1 MKAKNTFTTILSV
14 LLTVVVI
21 VLSTAYAIPT
31 AYATE
36 NTWDPSNGVYNI
48 STEADLFAFRNALY
62 TDGQADGDV
71 YDFFYNKIINLM
83 NDITLTQDWNCNS
96 VVNGTNGDIFA
107 GTFNGNNHT
116 IENINMVCI
125 DGYSASFFPQLY
137 HATIKD
143 LTLKDVTVDTNRARF
158 IGGFSCI
165 TLGEESSQNIISNCH
180 LEGQSLIKVKDDIVK
195 AQWTGGIIGTCQDYS
210 GNIRLENCSVGE
222 NVIIQGQDNKV
233 SDYYVNHFSG
243 GLVGSADY
251 DTNIVFDNCVN
262 YASVYCSG
270 SNNTVAG
277 GLLGILNRGGTAVFN
292 NCANYGN
299 VTYNPGNNT
308 SSSIVA
314 YIGGITGGS
323 SRSSYSDG
331 FGNKAGVL
339 TVNDCVNHGDIYAKY
354 GESVGDVGG
363 LVGQTFSA
371 SITNSYNTGN
381 ITIEGLP
388 SVENSGITNC
398 VGGVVGLIKVWEYD
412 DPTGSGMRLENCY
425 NTGSI
430 SVPTTYITQLVG
442 GVAGQINTVSSKPN
456 EPSIGNVYNFGSIS
470 SPGSEN
476 IGLAMGDFIFSTAD
490 EFYALQNGGFCIVG
504 KSSNSNLSGGYFTS
518 ADVDGVIY
526 PVTLVSGQNE
536 VVSSEPTSYNLL
548 QTLNNWVDEQNE
560 ALENSGE
567 SFRYLKWKMT
577 NPASEDG
584 SKGVTV
590 HPMFGVLEEQGLRF
604 HVNEPPGKT
613 DRLFRVY
620 DGDAS
625 EAEDTTAYTLT
636 NGKVDDFYAIPA
648 FAGDNYVFA
657 GWYYNQSDGTADG
670 NTAFDFSSAV
680 PEGVTDVYAHWI
692 AIGTVSKDSKDS
704 NLISGDYRG
713 FGLAGVQIRDPKLF
727 DSNYNTD
734 YNDENDRTPGGMRFV
749 TSLSESLLSS
759 IDALSSN
766 KVNTTGGNVDVEYG
780 YVVGTEKTI
789 AEYID
794 GVGNNWT
801 TPVTGHY
808 KGVDLAK
815 YRLLYKGENVNGVN
829 TAGAT
834 QTADTDFRY
843 ITNVNC
849 TRGTTNSMGTIKE
862 DHHSFT
868 NYRLYS
874 LVVTYEGESESK
886 KGENVDARAY
896 IRYYDANGKL
906 RVFYNDYRNASNV
919 TYYGGCMCSFDQVS
933 SMAIPQDP
941 TLLEQQQ
948 QITG

>member
-14 LLTVVVI
+14 LLTVVII

-48 STEADLFAFRNALY
+48 STEADLFAFRDSLDNEVNYEGIEVNLLNDIEVS
-62 TDGQADGDV
+62 DGHTYVSPCSNGSADV
-71 YDFFYNKIINLM
+71 YFF
-83 NDITLTQDWNCNS
+83 
-96 VVNGTNGDIFA
+96 

-116 IENINMVCI
+116 ISNLNMVSS
-125 DGYSASFFPQLY
+125 DNSTVSFLPFLGD
-137 HATIKD
+137 ATIKN
-143 LTLKDVTVDTNRARF
+143 LTLKDVTIENGYSWTAAFAPV
-158 IGGFSCI
+158 S
-165 TLGEESSQNIISNCH
+165 LGDDKIINCH
-180 LEGQSLIKVKDDIVK
+180 LEGNCLIQADKNFTKNWNYT
-195 AQWTGGIIGTCQDYS
+195 AGIIADNYMGS
-210 GNIRLENCSVGE
+210 LEIRDCTVGE
-222 NVIIQGQDNKV
+222 NVRIIGT
-233 SDYYVNHFSG
+233 
-243 GLVGSADY
+243 
-251 DTNIVFDNCVN
+251 TNETN
-262 YASVYCSG
+262 YR
-270 SNNTVAG
+270 VAA
-277 GLLGILNRGGTAVFN
+277 GILAYIRKG
-292 NCANYGN
+292 
-299 VTYNPGNNT
+299 GNNT
-308 SSSIVA
+308 LISNCINRASVE
-314 YIGGITGGS
+314 
-323 SRSSYSDG
+323 SSYIASGIVGTVTSEDSNNNALTIDDCINYG
-331 FGNKAGVL
+331 DITASENGNGIKRMAGIL
-339 TVNDCVNHGDIYAKY
+339 AESHDWSTVYIDRCANHGDITVNGSCASGSGGIA
-354 GESVGDVGG
+354 GEV
-363 LVGQTFSA
+363 A
-371 SITNSYNTGN
+371 YCSIQNTYNTGT
-381 ITIEGLP
+381 ITAL
-388 SVENSGITNC
+388 NSNTLGGI
-398 VGGVVGLIKVWEYD
+398 VGQFRTEK
-412 DPTGSGMRLENCY
+412 TGIPVYAGGTEIIYFPEQFNSIYNCY

-430 SVPTTYITQLVG
+430 KG
-442 GVAGQINTVSSKPN
+442 GNTNFVAGICGILQDTSTGANR
-456 EPSIGNVYNFGSIS
+456 SIIVNAYNFG
-470 SPGSEN
+470 
-476 IGLAMGDFIFSTAD
+476 AV
-490 EFYALQNGGFCIVG
+490 NGGVQSGNVSAEIQNTLLSNTYSPSGTQCIG
-504 KSSNSNLSGGYFTS
+504 TNSGAVISTSHIGYFTS
-518 ADVDGVIY
+518 ADTDGIIY
-526 PVTLVSGQNE
+526 PATMKTGESE
-536 VVSSEPTSYNLL
+536 SVSSEPLAGNLL
-548 QTLNNWVDEQNE
+548 QTLNQWVTEKNS
-560 ALENSGE
+560 ALEADGNDY
-567 SFRYLKWKMT
+567 RYLTWKMT

-604 HVNEPPGKT
+604 HVNEPGET

-692 AIGTVSKDSKDS
+692 AVGTVSKDSKDS